1 VKRPKGGSYRET
13 HQTDFFV
20 RADGQKP
27 NLVFQSIDIMII
39 LKKIF
44 YLFLFLLLAD
54 KSICQQKMVNHPNII
69 VFLVDDM
76 GWMDTSVPFYDS
88 TMPLNKRYH
97 TPNMERLAK
106 EGVKFTNAY
115 AQSVCTPTR
124 ISFVTGMNSSRTH
137 VTNWTSPNKNDDAD
151 EKDDQFE
158 PLKWNMNG
166 LSDNTTTDRTVNATT
181 FPQLLKDAGYYT
193 IHVGKAH
200 WASMGTPDANPHN
213 VGFIVNIAGHAGGH
227 PQSYLSE
234 ERYGNIH
241 GKTQPQA
248 VPDLEEYFNTGTF
261 LTEALTLE
269 AIKALESPIKRKEP
283 FYLNMCHYALHIPI
297 MADPRFVQKYYDAG
311 IDSTE
316 AKYASLIEG
325 MDKSLGD
332 IMDYLKKKGVDKNT
346 IIIFMSDNGGL
357 DHHQRGGPVNTH
369 NYPLK
374 SGKGSVYEGGIREP
388 MIVKWAGV
396 AKPATVN
403 SMPVIIDDFFP
414 SILEMAGVKQGKI
427 IQKLDGESFV
437 PYLKNPKLIEK
448 ERPLIFHYPNK
459 WVNLRENEQLGINY
473 FSAIRYGKW
482 KLLYNMRN
490 QKFELYDLLKDISEE
505 NNLVHEKPAEVKK
518 MAILLGKTLKERGAQ
533 MPIEKATGRP
543 VPFPDQ
549 IVK

>member
-1 VKRPKGGSYRET
+1 MSILKKTVCIFFLLFLTYKGMCQQSSVKRP
-13 HQTDFFV
+13 
-20 RADGQKP
+20 
-27 NLVFQSIDIMII
+27 
-39 LKKIF
+39 
-44 YLFLFLLLAD
+44 
-54 KSICQQKMVNHPNII
+54 NIV

-88 TMPLNKRYH
+88 IMPLNKRYH

-115 AQSVCTPTR
+115 AQPVCTPTR
-124 ISFVTGMNSSRTH
+124 VSFVTGINSSRTH

-151 EKDDQFE
+151 QKDKQFE
-158 PLKWNMNG
+158 PLNWNMNG
-166 LSDNTTTDRTVNATT
+166 LTNNPKTERTVYATP
-181 FPQLLKDAGYYT
+181 FPQILKEAGYYT

-200 WASMGTPDANPHN
+200 WASMGTPDANPLN
-213 VGFIVNIAGHAGGH
+213 VGFMVNIAGHAGGH

-234 ERYGNIH
+234 QRYGNIQ

-269 AIKALESPIKRKEP
+269 AIKALENPIDRKEP
-283 FYLNMCHYALHIPI
+283 FYLNMCNYAVHAPI

-332 IMDYLKKKGVDKNT
+332 IMDFLKKKGVDKNT

-357 DHHQRGGPVNTH
+357 DHHLRGGPVNTH

-388 MIVKWAGV
+388 MIVKWNGV
-396 AKPATVN
+396 TKANTVN
-403 SMPVIIDDFFP
+403 NNPIIIDDFFP
-414 SILEMAGVKQGKI
+414 TILEMAGVKPGKI
-427 IQKLDGESFV
+427 VQKLDGQSFV
-437 PYLKNPKLIEK
+437 PYLKNPQLKEN

-459 WVNLRENEQLGINY
+459 WTNLRENENLGINY
-473 FSAIRYGKW
+473 FSAVRFGNW

-490 QKFELYDLLKDISEE
+490 QSFELYNLSKDIREE
-505 NNLVHEKPAEVKK
+505 NNLVNENPAEVKK
-518 MAILLGKTLKERGAQ
+518 LAILLGKTLKERGAQ
-533 MPIEKATGRP
+533 MPVDRATGKP
-543 VPFPDQ
+543 VPFPDE

>member
-1 VKRPKGGSYRET
+1 MT
-13 HQTDFFV
+13 
-20 RADGQKP
+20 P
-27 NLVFQSIDIMII
+27 NKNVHLWRFQSSKVNKSAYRPSRFFLII
-39 LKKIF
+39 FILIF
-44 YLFLFLLLAD
+44 FSEYSSFA
-54 KSICQQKMVNHPNII
+54 QQKTPARPNII

-88 TMPLNKRYH
+88 MMPLNKRYH
-97 TPNMERLAK
+97 TPNMERLAS

-115 AQSVCTPTR
+115 AQPVCTPTR
-124 ISFVTGMNSSRTH
+124 VSFVTGMNSSRTH

-151 EKDDQFE
+151 EKDNQFE
-158 PLKWNMNG
+158 PLNWNMNG
-166 LSDNTTTDRTVNATT
+166 LSDNTTTERTVNATT
-181 FPQLLKDAGYYT
+181 FPQILKKAGYYT

-213 VGFIVNIAGHAGGH
+213 VGFMVSIAGHAGGH

-234 ERYGNIH
+234 QRYGNIH

-269 AIKALESPIKRKEP
+269 AIKAIENPIDIKEP
-283 FYLNMCHYALHIPI
+283 FYLNMCHYALHTPI

-316 AKYASLIEG
+316 SKYASLIEG

-332 IMDYLKKKGVDKNT
+332 IMDFLKKKGVDKNT

-357 DHHQRGGPVNTH
+357 DYHSRGGPVNTH

-388 MIVKWAGV
+388 MIVKWLGV
-396 AKPATVN
+396 TRPNTVN
-403 SMPVIIDDFFP
+403 ANPVIIDDFFP
-414 SILEMAGVKQGKI
+414 SILDMAGVKHGEINQN
-427 IQKLDGESFV
+427 LDGQSFV
-437 PYLKNPKLIEK
+437 PYLKNPQLKEK

-459 WVNLRENEQLGINY
+459 WINLRANESLGINY

-490 QKFELYDLLKDISEE
+490 QQFELYDLSKDISEK
-505 NNLVHEKPAEVKK
+505 NNLADQDPAEVKK
-518 MAILLGKTLKERGAQ
+518 LALIFGQTLKNRGAQ
-533 MPIEKATGRP
+533 MPVEKATGKA
-543 VPFPDQ
+543 VPYPDE
-549 IVK
+549 VLNK